1 MQVNWV
7 QLLGVGHL
15 VSDEFVARSIVEY
28 QRVDLFLNLKP
39 LLKHFVQDSKVYQVG
54 FALLLALFAA
64 ILEDFKRFARDQ
76 VGASGLYLLRLRERV
91 QIVKEYKPVNWN
103 RSQERE
109 ETEKYELEDGLSS
122 FQFLIKLIHSF
133 ISVCQRLDQAQS
145 VIDVGNGNIASIE
158 KAESGCENNGLG
170 DVQDMALEL
179 IVHYQEL
186 FIQREEG
193 KPLEW
198 EQ

>member
-103 RSQERE
+103 RSQELE
-109 ETEKYELEDGLSS
+109 ETEKYELENGLSS

-133 ISVCQRLDQAQS
+133 ISICKRLD
-145 VIDVGNGNIASIE
+145 
-158 KAESGCENNGLG
+158 
-170 DVQDMALEL
+170 
-179 IVHYQEL
+179 
-186 FIQREEG
+186 
-193 KPLEW
+193 
-198 EQ
+198 

>member
-39 LLKHFVQDSKVYQVG
+39 LLKHFVQDSKVYQIR

-64 ILEDFKRFARDQ
+64 ILEDFKRFVRDQ
-76 VGASGLYLLRLRERV
+76 VCASGLYPLRLRERV

-103 RSQERE
+103 RSQELE
-109 ETEKYELEDGLSS
+109 ET
-122 FQFLIKLIHSF
+122 
-133 ISVCQRLDQAQS
+133 
-145 VIDVGNGNIASIE
+145 
-158 KAESGCENNGLG
+158 
-170 DVQDMALEL
+170 
-179 IVHYQEL
+179 
-186 FIQREEG
+186 
-193 KPLEW
+193 
-198 EQ
+198 